1 MERLPHDPKTLR
13 EIVEAD
19 LRRAARL
26 VIKVQDEIDPQVR
39 VATPEGDYWIAMTL
53 PGDDYGRRT
62 VFRVLSTF
70 LAWKRALAFT
80 LATELYE
87 PDSVYCV
94 GVAPSEHHACL
105 AHIVR
110 QPRPWTVANFG
121 PVEWQAAAAIDP
133 MIIEL
138 LPRRPRALTPKEVSA
153 ANKWFGMD
161 GRFPAV
167 HLPTGEIRGV

>member
-13 EIVEAD
+13 EISEAD

-26 VIKVQDEIDPQVR
+26 VVKVQDEIDPQVR

-62 VFRVLSTF
+62 LFRALSTF
-70 LAWKRALAFT
+70 LAWKQALAFT
-80 LATELYE
+80 FATELYK
-87 PDSVYCV
+87 PDCVYCV
-94 GVAPSEHHACL
+94 GVAANERHACL
-105 AHIVR
+105 ARITRH
-110 QPRPWTVANFG
+110 PKPWTAANIG
-121 PVEWQAAAAIDP
+121 PVEWQPSSTIDP
-133 MIIEL
+133 TIVDL
-138 LPRRPRALTPKEVSA
+138 LPRAPRALTPKEVSA
-153 ANKWFGMD
+153 ANKWFGKD